1 MTTQEKLDSLVFKV
15 KQMREA
21 QKKYFKT
28 RVQQVLA
35 QSKMY
40 EKDVDD
46 LIESFTKPNLFS

>member
-1 MTTQEKLDSLVFKV
+1 MTKQEKLDSLVFKV

-28 RVQQVLA
+28 RDQQVLA

-46 LIESFTKPNLFS
+46 LIESFTNPNLFS

>member
-28 RVQQVLA
+28 RDQQVLA
-35 QSKMY
+35 QSKMH

>member
-28 RVQQVLA
+28 RDQQVLA